1 MDRTMAQAT
10 SPTHLE
16 IADLQA
22 VMQLIEDR
30 LDDIIAQMPADQ
42 RMLVPNALLNLAIG
56 QILVVEGASV
66 SAGILQR
73 LADLIQNGE
82 QPRGAG
88 AFRLTG
94 HDA

>member
-1 MDRTMAQAT
+1 MERPMAQAH
-10 SPTHLE
+10 PE
-16 IADLQA
+16 IAGLQA
-22 VMQLIEDR
+22 VMQFIEDR
-30 LDDIIAQMPADQ
+30 LDDIIAQVPAHQ
-42 RMLVPNALLNLAIG
+42 RRWVPNALLNLAIG
-56 QILVVEGASV
+56 QILMVEGASV